1 MISHPKVDA
10 VIVGGGIAGL
20 STAYHLAQSN
30 LKVVLF
36 DKEISFDLHSSGRN
50 AGIFRQIEADEG
62 IALLARDTRRELDK
76 IFGGETREWLNE
88 TGATYIADN
97 AADISK
103 LEDIAKRVGVT
114 FEHISEQVLHDAGF
128 HQEIRYGMRVV
139 KDGIIDTHQV
149 LSRLYRSVREKEV
162 ELRYVTE
169 IKDLA
174 KSVNGGFEV
183 QLDTGTTI
191 RSEHVVIASGAWAQ
205 ETGKMLGV
213 SLPFRPLRRHL
224 VVLDARDAFALDQ
237 VFWRVDKKACYMR
250 PESGKILFSPCDET
264 LMSPQAPP
272 KDADALLLTGEGTS
286 QTVPGLNT
294 AEVITYWA
302 GLRTFSADRWP
313 VLGPDPRSPGL
324 HWCAGLGGH
333 GMTIGLGAAAQ
344 VAQGVQGFRSQLL
357 ERYGVKR
364 LLSPDFT

>member
-162 ELRYVTE
+162 ERLNEDIYQMSE
-169 IKDLA
+169 W
-174 KSVNGGFEV
+174 
-183 QLDTGTTI
+183 I
-191 RSEHVVIASGAWAQ
+191 RI
-205 ETGKMLGV
+205 
-213 SLPFRPLRRHL
+213 
-224 VVLDARDAFALDQ
+224 
-237 VFWRVDKKACYMR
+237 
-250 PESGKILFSPCDET
+250 
-264 LMSPQAPP
+264 
-272 KDADALLLTGEGTS
+272 
-286 QTVPGLNT
+286 
-294 AEVITYWA
+294 
-302 GLRTFSADRWP
+302 
-313 VLGPDPRSPGL
+313 
-324 HWCAGLGGH
+324 
-333 GMTIGLGAAAQ
+333 
-344 VAQGVQGFRSQLL
+344 L
-357 ERYGVKR
+357 ERYLTHPVNQIAEIEEIGGFWPPAGVQREAKER
-364 LLSPDFT
+364 